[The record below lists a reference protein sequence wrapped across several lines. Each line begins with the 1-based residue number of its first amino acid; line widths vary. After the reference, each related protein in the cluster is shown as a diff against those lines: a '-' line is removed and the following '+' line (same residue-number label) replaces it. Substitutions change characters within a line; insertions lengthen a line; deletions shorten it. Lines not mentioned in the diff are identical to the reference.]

1 MSVGR
6 IWVRRV
12 LLGLVASALLFVG
25 LLASWVRADV
35 PVSELLPKYAGE
47 PSRFADIEGMRVH
60 YRDEGQGLPLVLL
73 HGTSSSLHT
82 WDDWVLRLKE
92 RRRIVRLD
100 LPGYGLTGPAPDA
113 DYTPA
118 RLARV
123 VVKLLDKLS
132 IERADVAG
140 NSLGGRVALTM
151 ALDQR
156 ARVERLILVAA
167 SGLSGQRPPSVFRLA
182 QSSLGGA
189 VLRWVTPRFLV
200 RANTKQV
207 YGDLSR
213 LREDVVD
220 RYYDVARRAGNR
232 QALIDRFQAAA
243 PPALDARLKE
253 LHLPTLILWGGR
265 DTWIPP
271 SFGERFARGIAGA
284 QLIVYP
290 DAGHV
295 PMEELP
301 AQTARDAEAF
311 LEDSDAARMPT
322 DAEGEP
328 ADAESAEAEA
338 ESAD

>member
-1 MSVGR
+1 MSVGP

-12 LLGLVASALLFVG
+12 LLGLLVSALLLVAVV
-25 LLASWVRADV
+25 ASWVRADV
-35 PVSELLPKYAGE
+35 PLADLLPKYASE
-47 PSRFADIEGMRVH
+47 ASHFADIEGMRVH
-60 YRDEGQGLPLVLL
+60 YRDEGHGLPLVLL

-82 WDDWVLRLKE
+82 WDEWVLRLKGH
-92 RRRIVRLD
+92 RRIVRLD

-123 VVKLLDKLS
+123 VIKLLDKLGV
-132 IERADVAG
+132 ERADVAG
-140 NSLGGRVALTM
+140 NSLGGRVALTL

-156 ARVERLILVAA
+156 TRVERLILVDA
-167 SGLSGQRPPSVFRLA
+167 SGLSGQRPPAVFRLA
-182 QSSLGGA
+182 QTALGGLA
-189 VLRWVTPRFLV
+189 LRWITPRFLV

-213 LREDVVD
+213 LREEVVD
-220 RYYDVARRAGNR
+220 RYYDVALRAGNR
-232 QALIDRFQAAA
+232 QALIDRFQSAA

-271 SFGERFARGIAGA
+271 SFGERLARGIAGA

-301 AQTARDAEAF
+301 AQTARDADSF
-311 LEDSDAARMPT
+311 LEDTDAARMPT

-328 ADAESAEAEA
+328 ADAESAEAET
-338 ESAD
+338 ELTD

>member
-1 MSVGR
+1 MSAVR
-6 IWVRRV
+6 IWVRRA
-12 LLGLVASALLFVG
+12 LVAFLVSALLFVG

-35 PVSELLPKYAGE
+35 PVAELLPKYASE
-47 PSRFADIEGMRVH
+47 PSRFVEIEGMRVH

-82 WDDWVLRLKE
+82 WDDWTSRLKGH
-92 RRRIVRLD
+92 RRIVRLD
-100 LPGYGLTGPAPDA
+100 LPGYGLTGPAPDK
-113 DYTPA
+113 DYLPA

-123 VVKLLDKLS
+123 VVKLLDKLG

-151 ALDQR
+151 ALDHR
-156 ARVERLILVAA
+156 TRVERLILIDA
-167 SGLSGQRPPSVFRLA
+167 SGLSGQRPPSVFALA
-182 QSSLGGA
+182 QSSLGGLI
-189 VLRWVTPRFLV
+189 LRWVTPRFLV

-213 LREDVVD
+213 LREEVVD
-220 RYYDVARRAGNR
+220 HYYDVARREGNR
-232 QALIDRFQAAA
+232 QALLDRFRG
-243 PPALDARLKE
+243 PSSPSLDGRLKE
-253 LHLPTLILWGGR
+253 LHLPTLVLWGGR
-265 DTWIPP
+265 DAWIPP
-271 SFGERFARGIAGA
+271 SFAERFARGIAGA

-301 AQTARDAEAF
+301 AHTARDADAF
-311 LEDSDAARMPT
+311 LEESDAERLPT

-328 ADAESAEAEA
+328 ADAEVSQPTE
-338 ESAD
+338 